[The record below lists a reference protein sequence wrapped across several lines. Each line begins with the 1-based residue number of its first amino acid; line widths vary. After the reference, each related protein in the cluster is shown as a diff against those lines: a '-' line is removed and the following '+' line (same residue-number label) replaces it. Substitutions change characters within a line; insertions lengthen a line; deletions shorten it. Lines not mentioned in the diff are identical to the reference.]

1 MFNFNYFDKYDK
13 EQLEQ
18 LLNDV
23 TEFQTWQALGLFL
36 SKASLIFILI
46 SNLWNAGM
54 TIINKFVFG
63 IMFLEY
69 PFLIYLFRE
78 LGFNIGLKYT
88 SLMIGVS
95 MFVFIMNGV
104 FNMVDNALADIEDAL
119 DRKQNNTE
127 EDSDDE

>member
-36 SKASLIFILI
+36 AKASWLFILI
-46 SNLWNAGM
+46 SNLWNASM
-54 TIINKFVFG
+54 TTINKFVFG
-63 IMFLEY
+63 ILFLEY
-69 PFLIYLFRE
+69 PFSVYLFRE
-78 LGFNIGLKYT
+78 LGVNIGLKYT

-104 FNMVDNALADIEDAL
+104 FNMVDNVVADIADAL
-119 DRKQNNTE
+119 DRKQNNKE
-127 EDSDDE
+127 EDIDDE